1 METLFI
7 IPARG
12 GSKGIPGKN
21 IKNLNGKPLIYYS
34 IEVARQLTTDDNIC
48 LTTDS
53 MEIIDVAKKCGLK
66 VPFIRPTRLATDFAG
81 SNEVILHAMEY
92 YEKQKKKIQTI
103 VLLQP
108 TSPFREPQQIK
119 EAMELMSGDIEMV
132 VSVKLSSAN
141 PYYSIVEEDELGF
154 LKLSKEGSYTRR
166 QDCPPV
172 YEYNG
177 SIYVINTNALKCS
190 SIDKFTRVKKYLMD
204 DIHSVDLDTQLN
216 WDFAEFLM
224 NR

>member
-1 METLFI
+1 M
-7 IPARG
+7 
-12 GSKGIPGKN
+12 
-21 IKNLNGKPLIYYS
+21 
-34 IEVARQLTTDDNIC
+34 
-48 LTTDS
+48 
-53 MEIIDVAKKCGLK
+53 
-66 VPFIRPTRLATDFAG
+66 
-81 SNEVILHAMEY
+81 
-92 YEKQKKKIQTI
+92 
-103 VLLQP
+103 QP